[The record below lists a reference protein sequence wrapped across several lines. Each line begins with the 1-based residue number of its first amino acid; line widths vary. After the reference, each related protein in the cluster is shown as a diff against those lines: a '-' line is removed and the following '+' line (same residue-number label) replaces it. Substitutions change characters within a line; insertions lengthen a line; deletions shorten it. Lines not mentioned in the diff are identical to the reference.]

1 MPSISSSFG
10 KIIKKNNIYGNING
24 SLIISSN
31 GNGIKKITIHS
42 NMNGSLPIS
51 LYGNEIKKA
60 EKIFSGENHKT
71 CDHPDILKPMHE
83 CAYCGGGGC
92 SHC

>member
-1 MPSISSSFG
+1 MTISLLVLRNQNILFKMPRISSFG
-10 KIIKKNNIYGNING
+10 KILKKNNIHGSMNG
-24 SLIISSN
+24 GLIISFI
-31 GNGIKKITIHS
+31 GNGIKKS
-42 NMNGSLPIS
+42 
-51 LYGNEIKKA
+51 
-60 EKIFSGENHKT
+60 EKMLSGENHKT